1 MTWNHNVLIV
11 FLLLPVETFV
21 LEDIRIVLFSN
32 FGAGPVEFADAAAAA
47 VAAAKLGGIATGVG
61 TLGLFVISLKSS

>member
-1 MTWNHNVLIV
+1 MEV
-11 FLLLPVETFV
+11 
-21 LEDIRIVLFSN
+21 IRIVLFSN
-32 FGAGPVEFADAAAAA
+32 FGAGPVEFADAADA